1 MWLRTRLNWLQNMFL
16 PFSGFSSE
24 KKSRDAVVSNSS
36 NWLNWLQNT
45 LLLFS
50 GFPSERKA
58 EMPLSQTAA
67 KIKKKKKKGTNSE
80 STNVPL
86 KWFFSLLLCWKL
98 FSYKAPINLPQC
110 YQALLELMGLDSS
123 SVKNYT
129 WGSLSLKLSIVCQL
143 FTTTMVLLS
152 SHCLKWLTSPQ
163 SCRDSHC
170 RELLKA
176 LLQPKQHLDGTT
188 NFR

>member
-24 KKSRDAVVSNSS
+24 KKSRDAAVSNSS
-36 NWLNWLQNT
+36 NWLNWFQNI

-58 EMPLSQTAA
+58 DMSLSQTAA
-67 KIKKKKKKGTNSE
+67 KKKKRTNSE
-80 STNVPL
+80 STKVPL
-86 KWFFSLLLCWKL
+86 NFFFFLLFSWKL
-98 FSYKAPINLPQC
+98 FSYKAPINPPQC
-110 YQALLELMGLDSS
+110 YQALLELMGPDSS

-163 SCRDSHC
+163 SCLTLTA
-170 RELLKA
+170 E
-176 LLQPKQHLDGTT
+176 G
-188 NFR
+188 F